1 MHILQPLAG
10 WSVRQ
15 INIAAY
21 AFSVGLKTSVI
32 KVPKCL
38 MISSYFIEGEIFLN
52 FTMVKPIMLNNI
64 TAIRREMEKMG
75 VDPTGIKIMEPK
87 NIFFTIK
94 VADLSLKAALLLK
107 QEMLSK
113 GGEAALPKKASMLAA
128 DKVDALL
135 SGTKRQ
141 FQEVIK
147 KLKTQPFGLNY
158 LATELERVLK
168 NRDKNHYKL
177 QLGEHTIYTGQR
189 TIIMGILNVTP
200 DSFSDGGRFT
210 ELDASIKHALQMV
223 EDGVDIIDVGGESTR
238 PGYLPVSLEEELARV
253 IPVIKQLKKETDVP
267 ISIDSYKAEVA
278 KQALEAGAVMVNDVW
293 GLKADPEMAAVVS
306 SYNVPVCIM
315 HNRKNAEYNDLLT
328 DIMIDLQASISL
340 AYEAGVSPD
349 QIIIDPGIGFAKNW
363 EENLEVMNRQ
373 EEFKSMGFPLL
384 IGVSRKS
391 TIGRI
396 LNLPADERLEG
407 TAAAVAV
414 AIAKGAD
421 IIRVHDVKE
430 MKRVADMTDA
440 IVRR

>member
-1 MHILQPLAG
+1 
-10 WSVRQ
+10 
-15 INIAAY
+15 
-21 AFSVGLKTSVI
+21 
-32 KVPKCL
+32 

-128 DKVDALL
+128 DRVDTLL

-384 IGVSRKS
+384 LGVSRKS

>member
-1 MHILQPLAG
+1 M
-10 WSVRQ
+10 
-15 INIAAY
+15 
-21 AFSVGLKTSVI
+21 
-32 KVPKCL
+32 
-38 MISSYFIEGEIFLN
+38 N

-384 IGVSRKS
+384 LGVSRKS

>member
-384 IGVSRKS
+384 LGVSRKS

>member
-1 MHILQPLAG
+1 
-10 WSVRQ
+10 
-15 INIAAY
+15 
-21 AFSVGLKTSVI
+21 
-32 KVPKCL
+32 

-384 IGVSRKS
+384 LGVSRKS

>member
-1 MHILQPLAG
+1 
-10 WSVRQ
+10 
-15 INIAAY
+15 
-21 AFSVGLKTSVI
+21 
-32 KVPKCL
+32 

-128 DKVDALL
+128 DRVDTLL

-328 DIMIDLQASISL
+328 DIMIDLQASISF

>member
-1 MHILQPLAG
+1 
-10 WSVRQ
+10 
-15 INIAAY
+15 
-21 AFSVGLKTSVI
+21 
-32 KVPKCL
+32 

>member
-1 MHILQPLAG
+1 M
-10 WSVRQ
+10 
-15 INIAAY
+15 
-21 AFSVGLKTSVI
+21 
-32 KVPKCL
+32 
-38 MISSYFIEGEIFLN
+38 N

-128 DKVDALL
+128 DRVDTLL

-328 DIMIDLQASISL
+328 DIMIDLQASISF